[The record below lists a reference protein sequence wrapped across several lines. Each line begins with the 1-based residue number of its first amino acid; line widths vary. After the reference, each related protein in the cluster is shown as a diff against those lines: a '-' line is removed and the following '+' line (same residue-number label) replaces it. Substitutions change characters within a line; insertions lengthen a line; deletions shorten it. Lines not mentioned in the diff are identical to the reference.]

1 MIDDQGFL
9 VHRRP
14 FSDSRYQVN
23 FLTRDHGLV
32 QGMLRTRTKDSSLQ
46 HFAET
51 SLSWND
57 SKRLIFF
64 SRYEIDQLSVLQRES
79 LYAGIYL
86 NELVSRTV
94 HTDVVIDGLFDVYR
108 ETITEL
114 QDSNDLEPP
123 LRNFERQLLKG
134 LGFEIR
140 FDYESSNG
148 NPIQTQRN
156 YRYGSETGFT
166 QVPNDN
172 SEGISGTDL
181 LAVAS
186 NNYSTISARRT
197 AKLVL
202 QSALKPLL
210 GEKPLLSRSLFDTT
224 QVRSGKREH

>member
-14 FSDSRYQVN
+14 LSDSRYQVD
-23 FLTRDHGLV
+23 FLTRAHGLV
-32 QGMLRTRTKDSSLQ
+32 KGMLRTRTKDSSLQ

-57 SKRLIFF
+57 SKRAIFF
-64 SRYEIDQLSVLQRES
+64 SRYEINQLAVLQGES
-79 LYAGIYL
+79 LYAGMYL
-86 NELVSRTV
+86 NELVTRTV

-108 ETITEL
+108 GTVTEL

-148 NPIQTQRN
+148 NPIQPQQN
-156 YRYGSETGFT
+156 YRFGLETGFT

-202 QSALKPLL
+202 QFALKPLL

-224 QVRSGKREH
+224 KVKVRKA

>member
-32 QGMLRTRTKDSSLQ
+32 QGMLRTRTKDSSLH

-64 SRYEIDQLSVLQRES
+64 SRYEIDQLSVLQGES
-79 LYAGIYL
+79 LYAGMYL
-86 NELVSRTV
+86 NELVTRTV

-108 ETITEL
+108 GTIAEL
-114 QDSNDLEPP
+114 KDSTDLEPP

-140 FDYESSNG
+140 FDYESSND
-148 NPIQTQRN
+148 NPIQPQRK
-156 YRYGSETGFT
+156 YRYVSETGFT
-166 QVPNDN
+166 HLPNDN
-172 SEGISGTDL
+172 SEGISGGDL

-186 NNYSTISARRT
+186 HNYSTMSARRT

-224 QVRSGKREH
+224 QVKVRKA